1 MKIHEAMAPRRA
13 ITNDE
18 VETYSRD
25 GVVCLRG
32 VLSKDSIKSIED
44 AIEMALAS
52 LDQSYG
58 GYKSHRDRR
67 CHRER
72 RPGDAESAIGQ
83 AI

>member
-25 GVVCLRG
+25 GVVRLRG

-58 GYKSHRDRR
+58 GYNLTAIVDAP
-67 CHRER
+67 ER
-72 RPGDAESAIGQ
+72 LPAA
-83 AI
+83 A